1 MAITTTTTSKP
12 RPPAKM
18 MKTKSA
24 PSTTTTTTT
33 TSSSSSLL
41 MKKSITLHQIHEFWQ
56 RKRLEEEEH
65 LVAAQKSAARIRA
78 RSLTEREYKMFEE
91 RLMRSTFGDEDE
103 KEEDADADADHY
115 KDLPPVIKDWWTK
128 SKYAYLNQPA
138 IKYMEKNALPR
149 RTTSGYTP
157 QDICCYFSTKKHQ
170 QFIISSLGVH

>member
-1 MAITTTTTSKP
+1 MAITTTTTNKP
-12 RPPAKM
+12 RSPAKM

-24 PSTTTTTTT
+24 PSTT
-33 TSSSSSLL
+33 SSSLL
-41 MKKSITLHQIHEFWQ
+41 MEKSITLHQIHEFWQ
-56 RKRLEEEEH
+56 RKRFEEEEH

-78 RSLTEREYKMFEE
+78 SSLTEREYKMFEE
-91 RLMRSTFGDEDE
+91 RLIMSFGDEDE
-103 KEEDADADADHY
+103 KDEDADAHDY
-115 KDLPPVIKDWWTK
+115 KDLPAGIKDWWTK

-157 QDICCYFSTKKHQ
+157 QDICCYFSTKKDQ